1 MAIIPLDRI
10 AIAMCDR
17 RVFLMV
23 LLLLASIA
31 VAETRLK
38 LSFPEEFYREQQ
50 LPDSEFNRGTQSQN
64 KSKGEP
70 KAKARQWREHADE
83 SSNGYRWKGAE
94 FHYAEHNKQHPQTIP
109 DNQDRISAPQIE
121 LERQFELRF

>member
-1 MAIIPLDRI
+1 MAIIPLDRV
-10 AIAMCDR
+10 AIAMFDR
-17 RVFLMV
+17 RVFLTM

-31 VAETRLK
+31 MAETRLK
-38 LSFPEEFYREQQ
+38 LSFPDEFYREQQ
-50 LPDSEFNRGTQSQN
+50 LSDSEFNRGTQSKN
-64 KSKGEP
+64 EP

-83 SSNGYRWKGAE
+83 SSKGYRWKGAE

-109 DNQDRISAPQIE
+109 DSQDRISAPQIE

>member
-1 MAIIPLDRI
+1 
-10 AIAMCDR
+10 
-17 RVFLMV
+17 MV

-31 VAETRLK
+31 MAETRLK
-38 LSFPEEFYREQQ
+38 LSFPDEFYREQQ
-50 LPDSEFNRGTQSQN
+50 LPDTEFNRGTR
-64 KSKGEP
+64 SKNEP

-109 DNQDRISAPQIE
+109 DNMDRVYAPQIE
-121 LERQFELRF
+121 LERQLELRF